1 MEIVLRLRRQSVID
15 IHWERRGRACLLLA
29 LSCFLYWY
37 IRVYAADY
45 TAEWEDSAVYAQELK
60 LDGSMD
66 GIHIVYVRGN
76 VDNLS
81 ALYRQKPEN
90 AAACRLAEYRE
101 LSGIADRVEYP
112 SESRRNLRALC
123 RIENIEAVRNVWD
136 AGIIIQQDEE
146 DRVSFSENGER
157 IENDIL
163 FRENEEETKNDISF
177 IETEEIK
184 NDTSSIEN
192 GEETKNDI
200 SPIENGEETKNDI
213 SPIENGEGTKNDIS
227 SDENGEGTKNDIS
240 SDETEEGIKNDIS
253 STENEKETEDDMSF
267 IQGEDTFTDENGEIR
282 EIAGFY
288 VDNQGYIVGIT
299 ENLSFMDGILAVA
312 SDSECVGIRENAFS
326 NVEDEVVEIYIP
338 ANICDIE
345 PGAFDV
351 FGNLMYIEVAVGNR
365 CYCSIDGILYT
376 KSGGEIAYPAG
387 RY

>member
-15 IHWERRGRACLLLA
+15 IHWERRGRACLLLV
-29 LSCFLYWY
+29 LSCLLYWY

-45 TAEWEDSAVYAQELK
+45 TAEREDAVVYAQELK
-60 LDGSMD
+60 LVGSMD

-81 ALYRQKPEN
+81 DLYRQEPEN

-112 SESRRNLRALC
+112 SESRRNLRTLC
-123 RIENIEAVRNVWD
+123 RIENIEAVQKVWD
-136 AGIIIQQDEE
+136 AGIIIQMDEE
-146 DRVSFSENGER
+146 DRVFFSENGEG
-157 IENDIL
+157 IENDNP
-163 FRENEEETKNDISF
+163 FSENEEETKNDISF
-177 IETEEIK
+177 IETEE
-184 NDTSSIEN
+184 
-192 GEETKNDI
+192 ETKNDI
-200 SPIENGEETKNDI
+200 SSN
-213 SPIENGEGTKNDIS
+213 
-227 SDENGEGTKNDIS
+227 
-240 SDETEEGIKNDIS
+240 ETEEGTKNDIS

-267 IQGEDTFTDENGEIR
+267 IQDEDTSADENDEIR

-288 VDNQGYIVGIT
+288 VDNHGYIVGIT

-351 FGNLMYIEVAVGNR
+351 FGNLMYIEVAEGNR
-365 CYCSIDGILYT
+365 CYCSIDGILYS
-376 KSGGEIAYPAG
+376 KSGEEIAYPVG

>member
-213 SPIENGEGTKNDIS
+213 SPIENGEETKNDIS
-227 SDENGEGTKNDIS
+227 SDENGEETKNDIS
-240 SDETEEGIKNDIS
+240 S
-253 STENEKETEDDMSF
+253 

-376 KSGGEIAYPAG
+376 KSGEEIAYPAG

>member
-45 TAEWEDSAVYAQELK
+45 TAEWEDTAVYAQELK

-66 GIHIVYVRGN
+66 GIHVVYVRGN

-81 ALYRQKPEN
+81 ALYRQEPEN

-112 SESRRNLRALC
+112 SESRRNLRTLC

-136 AGIIIQQDEE
+136 AGRIIQQDEE

-192 GEETKNDI
+192 GE
-200 SPIENGEETKNDI
+200 
-213 SPIENGEGTKNDIS
+213 
-227 SDENGEGTKNDIS
+227 GTKNDIS

-267 IQGEDTFTDENGEIR
+267 IQGEDTSTDENGEIR

-312 SDSECVGIRENAFS
+312 SNSECVGIRENAFS

-376 KSGGEIAYPAG
+376 KSGEEIAYPAG

>member
-45 TAEWEDSAVYAQELK
+45 TAEWEDTAVYAQELK

-66 GIHIVYVRGN
+66 GIHVVYVRGN

-81 ALYRQKPEN
+81 ALYRQEPKN

-112 SESRRNLRALC
+112 SESRRNLRTLC

-136 AGIIIQQDEE
+136 AGRIIQQDEE

-192 GEETKNDI
+192 GE
-200 SPIENGEETKNDI
+200 
-213 SPIENGEGTKNDIS
+213 
-227 SDENGEGTKNDIS
+227 GTKNDIS

-267 IQGEDTFTDENGEIR
+267 IQGEDTSTDENGEIR

-312 SDSECVGIRENAFS
+312 SNSECVGIRENAFS

-376 KSGGEIAYPAG
+376 KSGEEIAYPAG